1 MEREFFTWNGWDQ
14 LDTMCFVFYDC
25 TLIKDIGTH
34 KVGEQFKVIDVDFE
48 KGKLTLL
55 SKSGET
61 IDEYNLGLVI
71 K

>member
-1 MEREFFTWNGWDQ
+1 MEREFFTWNGWDRQ
-14 LDTMCFVFYDC
+14 DTMCFTFYDC

-34 KVGEQFKVIDVDFE
+34 KVGEKFKVIDVDFE
-48 KGKLTLL
+48 KGKLTL
-55 SKSGET
+55 SSDSGET